1 MIVKTKSIIFNLR
14 RRSYDGLLADDDDE
28 TGLMYACDCGQ
39 EFINEQD
46 LRRHQVFHKQ
56 YCEMILRHSLSV
68 FF

>member
-1 MIVKTKSIIFNLR
+1 M
-14 RRSYDGLLADDDDE
+14 DDDDE